1 MKEKTFV
8 SAVVYVYNAEKVIAG
23 FLRELDTYLDS
34 RYEIFEIILVND
46 YSVDETRQEIKKAAK
61 DLKGTITVIN
71 LAWRHKKELAM
82 LAGTDLAIGD
92 FVFELEST
100 RPDFSLNLLTDLY
113 EKAVS
118 GFDVVYAFPKDSTR
132 FKSKLFYWLLNRLS
146 HLNVDEHTETAK
158 IVSRKALNRALL
170 ERGKVRYR
178 KVLYKSGG
186 FPTATLE
193 YLPQRQSLGNDE
205 MTLLQKL
212 TLASD
217 VFIVFSN
224 IGTQVAMMFSA
235 ISLIVSVLIGV
246 YAAYVY
252 LSGQAT
258 ISGWTTTMLF
268 LSAGFAGIFLTLTII
283 AKYIG
288 TILMEQRRGNL
299 YTVEALDKISN
310 K

>member
-8 SAVVYVYNAEKVIAG
+8 SVVVYVYNAQKVVAG
-23 FLRELDTYLDS
+23 FLRELDAYLDS
-34 RYEIFEIILVND
+34 RFEIFEIILVND
-46 YSVDETRQEIKKAAK
+46 YSLDGTRQEIKKAAS
-61 DLKGTITVIN
+61 DLQGTITIIN

-92 FVFELEST
+92 FVFELESP
-100 RPDFSLNLLTDLY
+100 RPDYALDLISELY
-113 EKAVS
+113 NKAVS
-118 GFDVVYAFPKDSTR
+118 GFDVVYAFPKNSTR

-146 HLNVDEHTETAK
+146 HLNVDEHTETVK

-186 FPTATLE
+186 FPTSTLE
-193 YLPQRQSLGNDE
+193 YLPERRTVGNDE
-205 MTLLQKL
+205 MTLFQKL
-212 TLASD
+212 TLATD

-224 IGTQVAMMFSA
+224 IGTQVAMVFSA
-235 ISLIVSVLIGV
+235 ISLIISMLIGV

-268 LSAGFAGIFLTLTII
+268 LSSGFSGVFLTLTII

-288 TILMEQRRGNL
+288 TILTEQRRGNL
-299 YTVEALDKISN
+299 YTVETIDKISSS
-310 K
+310 